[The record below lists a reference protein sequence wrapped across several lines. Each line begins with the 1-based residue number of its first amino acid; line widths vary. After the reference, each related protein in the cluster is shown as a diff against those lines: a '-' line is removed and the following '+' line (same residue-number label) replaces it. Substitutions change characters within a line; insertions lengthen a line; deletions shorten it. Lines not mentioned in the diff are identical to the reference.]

1 MKALIAMVPQ
11 KVGPPARGAT
21 GSPCEVPLR
30 TGLSGAEGTP
40 NHQRHATNS
49 NYQAAFPRGYGKNG
63 ARRER
68 YVLFTSFLDAERA
81 KI

>member
-1 MKALIAMVPQ
+1 MRALIAIPQ

-30 TGLSGAEGTP
+30 TGLSGAEGR
-40 NHQRHATNS
+40 QITNGTLLTQI
-49 NYQAAFPRGYGKNG
+49 YQAAFPRGYGKNG